1 MRGDRHDRGIKHCEE
16 RRFVI
21 MTKAEADPP
30 HLGWNLMRLE
40 DLVLSSVNKRNRAV
54 FGVADC
60 SQAVPVWAPG

>member
-1 MRGDRHDRGIKHCEE
+1 
-16 RRFVI
+16 